1 MRDKDFGDCLD
12 ALCIADLQLM
22 KEEKRAGIC
31 RAIRYSARIINSRV
45 NDSQGYR
52 QQAASLE

>member
-22 KEEKRAGIC
+22 KEEKAR
-31 RAIRYSARIINSRV
+31 RYL
-45 NDSQGYR
+45 QGH
-52 QQAASLE
+52 SLQRPHH